1 MSIVPVFVP
10 VTAPV
15 RVLLADDHALVR
27 EGISALLGRLP
38 GIEVVGGA
46 CDGREAL
53 ELIAS
58 TSPDILLTDLTMPGL
73 GGLQTLSR
81 VHQEFPLVRV
91 IIMSMH
97 DNEEYVWQALRAGAA
112 GYLLKDSGVEE
123 LELAVRSVSRGGTYL
138 SPAVSRHVVTDYIRR
153 VAPERSLDRLTPRQ
167 LEIVQLIAEGNTN
180 QEIARAL
187 SISVKTVETHRY
199 QLMDRLEIHDV
210 PGLVRFAIRMGL
222 VASDR

>member
-1 MSIVPVFVP
+1 MIS
-10 VTAPV
+10 APV
-15 RVLLADDHALVR
+15 RVLLAEDHALVR
-27 EGISALLGRLP
+27 AGISALLGRLP

-53 ELIAS
+53 ELMAS
-58 TSPDILLTDLTMPGL
+58 TTPDVVLMDLTMPGL
-73 GGLQTLSR
+73 GGLQTLTR
-81 VHQEFPLVRV
+81 VQEEFPNIRV

-97 DNEEYVWQALRAGAA
+97 DNEEYVWQALRAGAS

-123 LELAVRSVSRGGTYL
+123 LELAVRSVARGGTYL

-153 VAPERSLDRLTPRQ
+153 VAPQSSLDRLTPRQ

-180 QEIARAL
+180 QEIARTL
-187 SISVKTVETHRY
+187 SISIKTVETHRY
-199 QLMDRLEIHDV
+199 QLMERLEIHDV
-210 PGLVRFAIRMGL
+210 PGLVRFAVRMGL

>member
-1 MSIVPVFVP
+1 MIS
-10 VTAPV
+10 API
-15 RVLLADDHALVR
+15 RVLLAEDHALVR
-27 EGISALLGRLP
+27 AGITALLGRLP
-38 GIEVVGGA
+38 GIDVVGGA

-58 TSPDILLTDLTMPGL
+58 LTPDVVLMDLTMPGL
-73 GGLQTLSR
+73 GGLQTLTR
-81 VHQEFPLVRV
+81 VQEEFPLVRV

-97 DNEEYVWQALRAGAA
+97 DNEEYVWQALRAGAS

-123 LELAVRSVSRGGTYL
+123 LELAVRSVARGGTYL

-153 VAPERSLDRLTPRQ
+153 VAPESSLDRLTPRQ

-180 QEIARAL
+180 QEIARTL
-187 SISVKTVETHRY
+187 SISIKTVETHRY
-199 QLMDRLEIHDV
+199 QLMERLEIHDV
-210 PGLVRFAIRMGL
+210 PGLVRFAVRMGL